1 MEAARRARAFGTRV
15 ALFYGALFVVYG
27 MHVPYT
33 PVWLDGRGLTA
44 SQISTVMAA
53 PFFLRLLITPG
64 VAMAAD
70 RTGRHRIMLIV
81 LAWASLAVV
90 LALSQAHGFWPI
102 LLLTVPLIVAFTT
115 IMPLTET
122 VAVSGVRH
130 AGLDYGRM
138 RLWGSLTFVAASF
151 AGGVAVAHWGSEAG
165 IWLVALG
172 CVLTVLAAH
181 VLPREALATDAPE
194 DNRAPWWKA
203 EEPLMLL
210 RQPAFVAFLCASGGV
225 QAAHA
230 TFMTFG
236 TLIWQKQ
243 GLSGGWIGALWA
255 IGVFAEVALFAVSGW
270 LVRTFGA
277 VALLAAGAA
286 ASVVRWAAMSF
297 DPSLSVLVPL
307 QILHGLT
314 YGASHIGAIH
324 FIGKAVPV
332 RAAGSAQALY
342 ATVAA
347 GLAMGIATL
356 LAGWLYANHG
366 GGSYWAMCAIAL
378 AALLAS
384 VQLGRVW
391 TGGEL
396 LDVRDTARGAVA

>member
-1 MEAARRARAFGTRV
+1 MDAARRARAFSIRV
-15 ALFYGALFVVYG
+15 AVFYGALFVVYG

-33 PVWLDGRGLTA
+33 PVWLDGRGLSA
-44 SQISTVMAA
+44 AEIGTVMAA

-64 VAMAAD
+64 IAMVAD
-70 RTGRHRIMLIV
+70 RTGRHRMALIV

-90 LALSQAHGFWPI
+90 LLLSQAQSFWPI

-138 RLWGSLTFVAASF
+138 RLWGSLTFLAASF
-151 AGGVAVAHWGSEAG
+151 AGGFAVAHWGSGIA

-172 CVLTVLAAH
+172 CALTVMAAH

-194 DNRAPWWKA
+194 PDRAPWWQA
-203 EEPLMLL
+203 EEPRMLL
-210 RQPAFVAFLCASGGV
+210 RQPAFLAFLLASGGV

-230 TFMTFG
+230 TFLTFG

-255 IGVFAEVALFAVSGW
+255 IGVFAEVALFAVSAW
-270 LVRTFGA
+270 LVETFGA
-277 VALLAAGAA
+277 AALLMAGAA
-286 ASVVRWAAMSF
+286 MSIVRWTAMAF
-297 DPSLSVLVPL
+297 NPGLAVLVPL
-307 QILHGLT
+307 QILHGVT

-324 FIGKAVPV
+324 FIGKAVPL

-347 GLAMGIATL
+347 GLAMGVATL
-356 LAGWLYANHG
+356 IAGWLYARIG
-366 GGSYWAMCAIAL
+366 GASYGAMSVIAAIAL
-378 AALLAS
+378 AAAL
-384 VQLGRVW
+384 QLGRLW
-391 TGGEL
+391 PGTEL
-396 LDVRDTARGAVA
+396 IDVRRTPDSVAT

>member
-1 MEAARRARAFGTRV
+1 MEAARRAQAFAIRV
-15 ALFYGALFVVYG
+15 AVFYGALFVVYG

-33 PVWLDGRGLTA
+33 PVWLDGRGLSA
-44 SQISTVMAA
+44 AEISTVMAA

-64 VAMAAD
+64 IAMVAD
-70 RTGRHRIMLIV
+70 RTGRHRHMVIV
-81 LAWASLAVV
+81 LSWASLAVV
-90 LALSQAHGFWPI
+90 LLLSQAIGFRPI

-138 RLWGSLTFVAASF
+138 RLWGSLTFLAASF
-151 AGGVAVAHWGSEAG
+151 AGGFAVAHWGSGVG

-172 CVLTVLAAH
+172 CVLTVFAAH
-181 VLPREALATDAPE
+181 LLPREALATDAPDAE
-194 DNRAPWWKA
+194 RAPWWKA
-203 EEPLMLL
+203 EEPRMLL
-210 RQPAFVAFLCASGGV
+210 RQPAFLAFLVAAGGV

-230 TFMTFG
+230 TFLTFG

-243 GLSGGWIGALWA
+243 GLTGGWIGALWA
-255 IGVFAEVALFAVSGW
+255 IGVFAEVALFSVSAW
-270 LVRTFGA
+270 LVETFGVA
-277 VALLAAGAA
+277 ALLMAGAG
-286 ASVVRWAAMSF
+286 ASILRWTVMAFSPGLA
-297 DPSLSVLVPL
+297 VLIPL
-307 QILHGLT
+307 QILHGVT

-324 FIGKAVPV
+324 FIGKAVPL

-356 LAGWLYANHG
+356 IAGWLYASIG
-366 GGSYWAMCAIAL
+366 GVSYFAMTGIAAIAF
-378 AALLAS
+378 AAA
-384 VQLGRVW
+384 VRLGKVW
-391 TGGEL
+391 TGSEMI
-396 LDVRDTARGAVA
+396 DVRGNSGAALP